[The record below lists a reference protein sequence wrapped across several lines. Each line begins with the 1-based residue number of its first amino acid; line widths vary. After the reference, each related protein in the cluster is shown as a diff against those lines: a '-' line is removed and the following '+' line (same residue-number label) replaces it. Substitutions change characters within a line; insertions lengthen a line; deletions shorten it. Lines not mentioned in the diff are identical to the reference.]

1 MSRDNMGVWTAL
13 AKELLEEGRDCLR
26 ERVSVQLGRGVND
39 GIHSLQ
45 PTHVV

>member
-1 MSRDNMGVWTAL
+1 MSRDNVGVWAAL
-13 AKELLEEGRDCLR
+13 AEELLEEGRNRLR
-26 ERVSVQLGRGVND
+26 KRVSVQFGRGVND